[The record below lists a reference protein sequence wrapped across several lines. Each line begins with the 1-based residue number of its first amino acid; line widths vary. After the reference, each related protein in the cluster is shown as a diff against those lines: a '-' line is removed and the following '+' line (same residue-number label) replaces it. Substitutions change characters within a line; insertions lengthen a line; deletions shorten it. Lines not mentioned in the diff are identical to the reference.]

1 MRSNSFDPKKER
13 RFRFRFVERRVMLLN
28 GDVIAEIFALIV
40 SILIWGTQAQPE
52 GFTVSFIL
60 EQVPGWFYLLPFIWL
75 FLMLELHDVR
85 KASSWTHTFQ
95 GVATAALIGSIL
107 YLGIYFSSP
116 PESLPRIGVAVFFL
130 GSVIFTLLW
139 RLFYIRVLTTEL
151 FLPRVLLVGGG
162 VSGKILLESFNKIDP
177 KPYFVIGI
185 IDDDPGKLG
194 QRIEGYEV
202 LGSGPDLLDVIKKE
216 KISDIIV
223 AISGVIKGGTFQA
236 LLDAQELG
244 IEITRM
250 PVAYED
256 LNQTVP
262 IRILETDWLLRSFVD
277 DTGVSGT
284 YHIFKRVLD
293 LVGGVIG
300 VMIFLFLLPPIALLI
315 FLDDGLPVF
324 YRQERLGQGAKP
336 YKIIK
341 FRTMVKDAEG
351 DGKAKWAS
359 EGDERVTKLGRFLRK
374 THLDEFP
381 QFINVLKGEMSLV
394 GPRSERPSLINK
406 LQKDVPFYRA
416 RLLVKPGVTGWAQ
429 INYGYPET
437 VDETIDKLEYD
448 LYYIKNRT
456 ILLDLRIILGTP
468 ATIFGLKG
476 K

>member
-1 MRSNSFDPKKER
+1 MSPNSFDPQKER
-13 RFRFRFVERRVMLLN
+13 RFRFRFVERRVLLLN
-28 GDVIAEIFALIV
+28 GDLLATAGALV
-40 SILIWGTQAQPE
+40 LSILLWGNQAQPT
-52 GFTVSFIL
+52 GFTFSFL
-60 EQVPGWFYLLPFIWL
+60 MDRVPGWFYLLPIIWL
-75 FLMLELHDVR
+75 FLLIELHDVR
-85 KASSWTHTFQ
+85 KAGSVSHTIQ
-95 GVATAALIGSIL
+95 GVATAALIGSFL
-107 YLGIYFSSP
+107 YLGIYFTSP
-116 PESLPRIGVAVFFL
+116 PESLPRTGVAAFIL
-130 GSVIFTLLW
+130 TSAILTLLW

-162 VSGKILLESFNKIDP
+162 VSGKILLDSFNKIDP
-177 KPYFVIGI
+177 KPYYIIGI
-185 IDDDPGKLG
+185 IDDDPAKLG
-194 QRIEGYEV
+194 TEIEGYKV
-202 LGSGPDLLDVIKKE
+202 LGSGPELLDVIKKE

-223 AISGVIKGGTFQA
+223 AITGVIKGGTFQA
-236 LLDAQELG
+236 ILDAQELG

-262 IRILETDWLLRSFVD
+262 IRILEADWILRSFVD

-284 YHIFKRVLD
+284 YHVVKRIVD
-293 LVGGVIG
+293 LIGGLIG
-300 VMIFLFLLPPIALLI
+300 VLAFLFMLPFVGLLI
-315 FLDDGLPVF
+315 LLDDGFPIL

-341 FRTMVKDAEG
+341 FRTMVKDAER
-351 DGKAKWAS
+351 DGEAQWAS
-359 EGDERVTKLGRFLRK
+359 DGDQRITKLGRFLRK

-406 LQKDVPFYRA
+406 LQEDVPFYRA
-416 RLLVKPGVTGWAQ
+416 RLIVKPGVTGWAQ

-437 VDETIDKLEYD
+437 VDETINKLEYD

-456 ILLDLRIILGTP
+456 ILLDLRIILGTLP
-468 ATIFGLKG
+468 TIFGLKG

>member
-1 MRSNSFDPKKER
+1 MSPHSFDPQKER
-13 RFRFRFVERRVMLLN
+13 RFRFRFVERRVMLLI
-28 GDVIAEIFALIV
+28 GDGFAEVLALLV
-40 SILIWGTQAQPE
+40 SILVWGNQAQPD
-52 GFTVSFIL
+52 GFTGSFL
-60 EQVPGWFYLLPFIWL
+60 MEQVPGWFFLLPFIWL
-75 FLMLELHDVR
+75 FLMIELHDVR
-85 KASSWTHTFQ
+85 KASSWFHTFQ

-107 YLGIYFSSP
+107 YLGIYFTSP
-116 PESLPRIGVAVFFL
+116 PESLPRIGVAAFVLASAVFTL
-130 GSVIFTLLW
+130 IWRLIYIRIFTS
-139 RLFYIRVLTTEL
+139 EL

-162 VSGKILLESFNKIDP
+162 VSGRILLQSYNKIEP
-177 KPYFVIGI
+177 KPYFIIGI
-185 IDDDPGKLG
+185 IDDDPAKLG
-194 QRIEGYEV
+194 KEIDGYKV

-216 KISDIIV
+216 KISDVIV
-223 AISGVIKGGTFQA
+223 AITGVIKGGTFQS

-262 IRILETDWLLRSFVD
+262 IRILEADWILRSFVD

-284 YHIFKRVLD
+284 YHVAKRIMD
-293 LVGGVIG
+293 LLGGLIG
-300 VMIFLFLLPPIALLI
+300 VGLFLIMLVPIAFLI
-315 FLDDGLPVF
+315 FIDDGFPIF
-324 YRQERLGQGAKP
+324 YRQERLGQSAKP

-341 FRTMVKDAEG
+341 FRTMVKDAEV

-359 EGDERVTKLGRFLRK
+359 EGDQRITRIGRFLRK

-448 LYYIKNRT
+448 LFYIKNRT

>member
-1 MRSNSFDPKKER
+1 MSKTFDPQKDR
-13 RFRFRFVERRVMLLN
+13 RFRFRFVERRVLLLN
-28 GDVIAEIFALIV
+28 GDIIAAAAALLI
-40 SILIWGTQAQPE
+40 SLLIWGNQAQPQ
-52 GFTVSFIL
+52 GFTISFIMDR
-60 EQVPGWFYLLPFIWL
+60 VPGWFYLQPFIWL
-75 FLMLELHDVR
+75 FLMIELHDVR
-85 KASSWTHTFQ
+85 KASSWPQTIQ
-95 GVATAALIGSIL
+95 GVATAALIGFFF
-107 YLGIYFSSP
+107 YLFIYFTSP
-116 PESLPRIGVAVFFL
+116 PESLPRIGVALFILSSAV
-130 GSVIFTLLW
+130 FTLLW

-151 FLPRVLLVGGG
+151 FLPRILLVGAG
-162 VSGKILLESFNKIDP
+162 VSGRLFLEAFNKIEP
-177 KPYFVIGI
+177 KPYFIIGI
-185 IDDDPGKLG
+185 IDDDPAKLG
-194 QRIEGYEV
+194 MELEGYKV
-202 LGSGPDLLDVIKKE
+202 LGSGPDLLDVIEKE
-216 KISDIIV
+216 KISDVIV
-223 AISGVIKGGTFQA
+223 AITGAIKGATFQA
-236 LLDAQELG
+236 VLDAQELG

-262 IRILETDWLLRSFVD
+262 IRILETDWILRSFVD
-277 DTGVSGT
+277 DTSASGT
-284 YHIFKRVLD
+284 YHVAKRIMD
-293 LVGGVIG
+293 LVGGLIG
-300 VMIFLFLLPPIALLI
+300 VGIFLIIYLPIAFLI
-315 FLDDGLPVF
+315 FVDDGFPIL

-341 FRTMVKDAEG
+341 FRTMVKDAEE

-359 EGDERVTKLGRFLRK
+359 EGDQRVTKIGRFLRR

-381 QFINVLKGEMSLV
+381 QFVNVLKGEMSLV

-406 LQKDVPFYRA
+406 LQKEVPFYRA

>member
-1 MRSNSFDPKKER
+1 MSPNSFDPQKER
-13 RFRFRFVERRVMLLN
+13 RFRFRFVERRVLLLN
-28 GDVIAEIFALIV
+28 GDLLATAGALV
-40 SILIWGTQAQPE
+40 LSILLWGNQAQPT
-52 GFTVSFIL
+52 GFTFSFL
-60 EQVPGWFYLLPFIWL
+60 LDRVPGWFYLLPIIWL
-75 FLMLELHDVR
+75 FLLIELHDVR
-85 KASSWTHTFQ
+85 KAGSVSHTIQ
-95 GVATAALIGSIL
+95 GVATAALIGSFL
-107 YLGIYFSSP
+107 YLGIYFTSP
-116 PESLPRIGVAVFFL
+116 PESLPRTGVAAFIL
-130 GSVIFTLLW
+130 TSAILTLLW

-162 VSGKILLESFNKIDP
+162 VSGKILLDSFNKIDP
-177 KPYFVIGI
+177 KPYYIIGI
-185 IDDDPGKLG
+185 IDDDPAKLG
-194 QRIEGYEV
+194 TEIEGYKV
-202 LGSGPDLLDVIKKE
+202 LGSGPELLDVIKKE

-223 AISGVIKGGTFQA
+223 AITGVIKGGTFQA
-236 LLDAQELG
+236 ILDAQELG

-262 IRILETDWLLRSFVD
+262 IRILEADWILRSFVD

-284 YHIFKRVLD
+284 YHVVKRIVD
-293 LVGGVIG
+293 LIGGLIG
-300 VMIFLFLLPPIALLI
+300 VLAFLFMLPFVGLLI
-315 FLDDGLPVF
+315 LLDDGFPIL

-341 FRTMVKDAEG
+341 FRTMVKDAER
-351 DGKAKWAS
+351 DGEAQWAS
-359 EGDERVTKLGRFLRK
+359 DGDQRITKLGRFLRK

-406 LQKDVPFYRA
+406 LQEDVPFYRA
-416 RLLVKPGVTGWAQ
+416 RLIVKPGVTGWAQ

-437 VDETIDKLEYD
+437 VDETINKLEYD

-456 ILLDLRIILGTP
+456 ILLDLRIILGTLP
-468 ATIFGLKG
+468 TIFGLKG

>member
-1 MRSNSFDPKKER
+1 MTYPYNPQKDR
-13 RFRFRFVERRVMLLN
+13 RFRFRFVERRVMLIN
-28 GDVIAEIFALIV
+28 GDIFAEVLSLITA
-40 SILIWGTQAQPE
+40 LFIWGNEAQPK
-52 GFTVSFIL
+52 GFSFSFIM
-60 EQVPGWFYLLPFIWL
+60 ERVPGWFYLLPLIWL
-75 FLMLELHDVR
+75 FLLIELYDIR
-85 KASSWTHTFQ
+85 KASSWSRTLQ

-107 YLGIYFSSP
+107 YLGLYFTSP
-116 PESLPRIGVAVFFL
+116 PESLPRTGVAAFIL
-130 GSVIFTLLW
+130 ASVIFTLLW
-139 RLFYIRVLTTEL
+139 RVFYIRVLTTEL

-162 VSGKILLESFNKIDP
+162 VSGNILLKSFNNIKT
-177 KPYFVIGI
+177 KPYFIIGI
-185 IDDDPGKLG
+185 IDDDPAKLG
-194 QRIEGYEV
+194 QEIEGYPV
-202 LGSGPDLLDVIKKE
+202 LGAGPDLLDVVEKE

-244 IEITRM
+244 VEITRM

-277 DTGVSGT
+277 DTGVSGM
-284 YHIFKRVLD
+284 YHVAKRIMDLAGG
-293 LVGGVIG
+293 LVGVA
-300 VMIFLFLLPPIALLI
+300 IFLLLLPPVAFLI
-315 FLDDGLPVF
+315 FLDDGFPIF
-324 YRQERLGQGAKP
+324 YYQERLGQRAKP

-341 FRTMVKDAEG
+341 FRTMIKDAEG
-351 DGKAKWAS
+351 DGEAKWAL
-359 EGDERVTKLGRFLRK
+359 EDDQRVTKIGRFLRK

-381 QFINVLKGEMSLV
+381 QFMNVLKGEMSLV
-394 GPRSERPSLINK
+394 GPRSERPSLVNK

>member
-1 MRSNSFDPKKER
+1 MTYPYNPQKDR
-13 RFRFRFVERRVMLLN
+13 RFRFRFVERRVMLIN
-28 GDVIAEIFALIV
+28 GDIFAEVLSLITA
-40 SILIWGTQAQPE
+40 LFIWGSEAQPQ
-52 GFTVSFIL
+52 GFSFSFVR
-60 EQVPGWFYLLPFIWL
+60 ERVPGWFYLLPLIWL
-75 FLMLELHDVR
+75 FLLIELYDIR
-85 KASSWTHTFQ
+85 KASSWSRTLQ

-107 YLGIYFSSP
+107 YLGLYFTSP
-116 PESLPRIGVAVFFL
+116 PESLPRTGVAAFIL
-130 GSVIFTLLW
+130 ASVIFTLLW
-139 RLFYIRVLTTEL
+139 RVFYIRVLTTEL

-162 VSGKILLESFNKIDP
+162 VSGNILLKSFNKIET
-177 KPYFVIGI
+177 KPYFIIGI
-185 IDDDPGKLG
+185 IDDDPAKLG
-194 QRIEGYEV
+194 QEIEGYPV
-202 LGSGPDLLDVIKKE
+202 VGAGSDLLDVVEKE

-244 IEITRM
+244 VEITRM

-277 DTGVSGT
+277 DTGVSGM
-284 YHIFKRVLD
+284 YHVAKRIMDLAGG
-293 LVGGVIG
+293 LVGVA
-300 VMIFLFLLPPIALLI
+300 IFLLLLPPVAFLI
-315 FLDDGLPVF
+315 FLDDGFPIF
-324 YRQERLGQGAKP
+324 YHQERLGQRAKP

-341 FRTMVKDAEG
+341 FRTMIKDAEG
-351 DGKAKWAS
+351 DGEAKWAR
-359 EGDERVTKLGRFLRK
+359 EDDQRVTKIGRFLRK

-381 QFINVLKGEMSLV
+381 QFLNVVKGEMSLV
-394 GPRSERPSLINK
+394 GPRSERPSLVNK

>member
-1 MRSNSFDPKKER
+1 MNNNYDAQKER
-13 RFRFRFVERRVMLLN
+13 RWRFRFVERRVMLLN
-28 GDVIAEIFALIV
+28 GDILAEALALLTSIIV
-40 SILIWGTQAQPE
+40 WGSQADSQ
-52 GFTVSFIL
+52 GFSFKFVL
-60 EQVPGWFYLLPFIWL
+60 DRVPGWFYILPLIWL
-75 FLMLELHDVR
+75 FLMLEHYDVR
-85 KASSWTHTFQ
+85 KASSWNRNLQ
-95 GVATAALIGSIL
+95 GVATAGLIGSIV
-107 YLGIYFSSP
+107 YLGVYFTSP
-116 PESLPRIGVAVFFL
+116 PESLPRIGVAVFIAA
-130 GSVIFTLLW
+130 SVIYTLLW
-139 RLFYIRVLTTEL
+139 RYFYTKVLTSEL

-162 VSGKILLESFNKIDP
+162 VSGRILLKAFNKIEP
-177 KPYFVIGI
+177 KPYFIIGI
-185 IDDDPGKLG
+185 IDDDPSKLN
-194 QRIEGYEV
+194 QEIEGYKV
-202 LGSGPDLLDVIKKE
+202 LGSGPDLLDVIRKE
-216 KISDIIV
+216 KISDMIV
-223 AISGVIKGGTFQA
+223 AISGVISGGTFQA

-244 IEITRM
+244 VDITRM

-262 IRILETDWLLRSFVD
+262 IRILEADWILRSFVD

-284 YHIFKRVLD
+284 YHILKRILD
-293 LVGGVIG
+293 FLGGLIG
-300 VMIFLFLLPPIALLI
+300 VALFLLMFPAVAFLI
-315 FLDDGLPVF
+315 LIDDGFPIF
-324 YRQERLGQGAKP
+324 YRQERLGQSAKP

-341 FRTMVKDAEG
+341 FRTMVKDAEV

-359 EGDERVTKLGRFLRK
+359 EGDQRVTRIGRFLRK

-381 QFINVLKGEMSLV
+381 QFLNVLKGEMSLV
-394 GPRSERPSLINK
+394 GPRSERPSLVKK

-437 VDETIDKLEYD
+437 VEETIDKLEYD